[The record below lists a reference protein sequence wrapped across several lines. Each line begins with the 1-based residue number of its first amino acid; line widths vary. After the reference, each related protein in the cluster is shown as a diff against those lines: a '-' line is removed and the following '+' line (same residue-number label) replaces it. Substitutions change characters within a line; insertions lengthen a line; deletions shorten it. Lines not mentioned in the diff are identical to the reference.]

1 MSNIEKIDLKNIYEV
16 ERIRDILSKDTQL
29 LDIFNYI
36 MMIANK
42 TLNVE
47 PAVASLPIEPD
58 VDITFTD
65 DESESDWSQHTSD
78 DDFIDDSEQIPPPSP

>member
-1 MSNIEKIDLKNIYEV
+1 MSNIEKVDLKNIYEV

-47 PAVASLPIEPD
+47 PAVTSLPIEPD
-58 VDITFTD
+58 VDITLTD

-78 DDFIDDSEQIPPPSP
+78 DDFIDDSEPPPSP

>member
-78 DDFIDDSEQIPPPSP
+78 DDFIDDSEPPPSP